1 MAGNVLRHVSIVMDG
16 NGRWARERGEPRLLG
31 HRAGLR
37 RAREIVYACLE
48 FGAKELTLYA
58 FSLENRFRPEEEVA
72 GLMEI

>member
-1 MAGNVLRHVSIVMDG
+1 MAGNVLRHVAIAMDG
-16 NGRWARERGEPRLLG
+16 NARWVRAG

-58 FSLENRFRPEEEVA
+58 LSLENRFRPEEEVA